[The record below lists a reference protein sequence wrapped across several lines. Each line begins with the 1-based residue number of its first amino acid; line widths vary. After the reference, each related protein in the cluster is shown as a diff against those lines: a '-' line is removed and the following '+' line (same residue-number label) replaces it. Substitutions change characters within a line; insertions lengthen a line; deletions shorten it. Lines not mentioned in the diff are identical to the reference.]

1 MCGPGLS
8 SMSAAALCRFVVV
21 VVVAVV
27 VLFQLPFY
35 VAFVDWSFVR
45 TTLTYE
51 HSLL

>member
-21 VVVAVV
+21 AVAVV

>member
-8 SMSAAALCRFVVV
+8 LMSAAALCRFVI
-21 VVVAVV
+21 VV

-35 VAFVDWSFVR
+35 GPLWTQSFVR
-45 TTLTYE
+45 ITLTYE